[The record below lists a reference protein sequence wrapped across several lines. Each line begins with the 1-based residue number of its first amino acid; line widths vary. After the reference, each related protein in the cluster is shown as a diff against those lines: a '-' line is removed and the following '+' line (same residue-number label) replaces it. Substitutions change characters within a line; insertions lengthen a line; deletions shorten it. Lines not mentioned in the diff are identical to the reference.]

1 MTFIAGSPD
10 AIECRVRMLRR
21 IMTELIEVISTTDK
35 AQVKRR
41 GINTVNS
48 LPASTC
54 TVVG

>member
-1 MTFIAGSPD
+1 
-10 AIECRVRMLRR
+10 MLRR

-48 LPASTC
+48 LPACAC